1 MENSTNNNIKPS
13 FGRSFSQ
20 GLEILGDNFLPLLLV
35 IIVVVFIQI
44 PVQIVRF
51 TAEIGGIG
59 LFLVGFGIFALAYS
73 FLVIPVFDFGSDL
86 IFIHAARKQ
95 KIDFKYLVSGFSEN
109 YVHIILA
116 NLLVFALVMIGIIM
130 LIIPGI
136 IIGVRLTFVSYLVM
150 DKKMDP
156 ITAVE
161 ESWRLTKGY
170 GWTIFAMGLVS
181 FFIIIF
187 GFLMLIIGIFPAIM
201 WVSGAFA
208 SIYNDVLTEK
218 GELPEIPESE

>member
-1 MENSTNNNIKPS
+1 MENSTNNSIKPS
-13 FGRSFSQ
+13 FGRSFSK

-35 IIVVVFIQI
+35 IIVVGFIQMPI
-44 PVQIVRF
+44 QIVRF
-51 TAEIGGIG
+51 TAEIGGFG
-59 LFLVGFGIFALAYS
+59 LFLVGFGIFALAYT
-73 FLVIPVFDFGSDL
+73 FLIIPVFDFGSDL
-86 IFIHAARKQ
+86 IFVHAARKQ

-136 IIGVRLTFVSYLVM
+136 IVAVRLTFVPYLVM

-187 GFLMLIIGIFPAIM
+187 GILMLIIGILPAII

-208 SIYNDVLTEK
+208 TIYNDVLTVK

>member
-1 MENSTNNNIKPS
+1 MK
-13 FGRSFSQ
+13 
-20 GLEILGDNFLPLLLV
+20 V
-35 IIVVVFIQI
+35 
-44 PVQIVRF
+44 
-51 TAEIGGIG
+51 
-59 LFLVGFGIFALAYS
+59 
-73 FLVIPVFDFGSDL
+73 DF
-86 IFIHAARKQ
+86 R
-95 KIDFKYLVSGFSEN
+95 YLVSGFSEN

-116 NLLVFALVMIGIIM
+116 NLIVFAIIMIGFIM

-136 IIGVRLTFVSYLVM
+136 ILSCRLAFVSYLVM
-150 DKKMDP
+150 DKKMEP

-187 GFLMLIIGIFPAIM
+187 GLLMLIVGISPAIM

-208 SIYNDVLTEK
+208 TLYNDVLTVK
-218 GELPEIPESE
+218 GELPEIPDSE